1 MMKTTEFNNNLI
13 TALYCRLSQEDM
25 LQGESNSITNQKLI
39 LQKYADEHGFR
50 NCKFYVDDGYSG
62 VDFTRPAHVEMMKD
76 IQDGKVGIVIVKDQ
90 SRLGRD
96 HLETGRLM
104 EITFPSYDVRFIAI
118 NDGVDSA
125 NGVNEMSGIR
135 NYFNDFY
142 AADTSKKIRAVQRA
156 KGQRGERIGG
166 TIPYGYVRNPE
177 YRGNQK
183 EHPMLIID
191 PEAAAVVKRMFELYA
206 SGTGIRKISAIF
218 EQEQIYSPAVY
229 EFKRTGKKGKH
240 PNLAEPYLWVKN
252 SIRGMLSNPVYC
264 GDTVNFQTYSKSN
277 KLKKRIKNSTDKMV
291 IFRDTHEAIVSRKLF
306 DTVQRHFAGRKRPD
320 QQGEM
325 DKYAGYLFCG
335 ECGQKLYL
343 HRSKSFA
350 AEKNFFQCGGYQT
363 KGGNHCTA
371 HYIRE
376 QVLDKII
383 LYKLRQMTAFAR
395 ANPQEFY
402 EMATENGEAEAKQFY
417 ATAKKEKQRIE
428 SRVKELDN
436 IVRCLYED
444 RVCGRISVER
454 YDAMALG
461 YETEQAELKQELAS
475 ITKKMNEMD
484 MREVCIR
491 EFIEQAKA
499 YVEMKKLTPEL
510 LRVFIR
516 KIQVFEK
523 TEKYSRTAG
532 NPIIIHFTFQPH
544 ADTNFITMNFR
555 EELLEAE
562 QAEIA

>member
-1 MMKTTEFNNNLI
+1 
-13 TALYCRLSQEDM
+13 
-25 LQGESNSITNQKLI
+25 
-39 LQKYADEHGFR
+39 
-50 NCKFYVDDGYSG
+50 
-62 VDFTRPAHVEMMKD
+62 
-76 IQDGKVGIVIVKDQ
+76 
-90 SRLGRD
+90 
-96 HLETGRLM
+96 
-104 EITFPSYDVRFIAI
+104 
-118 NDGVDSA
+118 
-125 NGVNEMSGIR
+125 
-135 NYFNDFY
+135 
-142 AADTSKKIRAVQRA
+142 
-156 KGQRGERIGG
+156 
-166 TIPYGYVRNPE
+166 
-177 YRGNQK
+177 
-183 EHPMLIID
+183 
-191 PEAAAVVKRMFELYA
+191 
-206 SGTGIRKISAIF
+206 
-218 EQEQIYSPAVY
+218 
-229 EFKRTGKKGKH
+229 
-240 PNLAEPYLWVKN
+240 
-252 SIRGMLSNPVYC
+252 
-264 GDTVNFQTYSKSN
+264 
-277 KLKKRIKNSTDKMV
+277 
-291 IFRDTHEAIVSRKLF
+291 
-306 DTVQRHFAGRKRPD
+306 
-320 QQGEM
+320 M

-343 HRSKSFA
+343 HRGKGIKPES
-350 AEKNFFQCGGYQT
+350 NFFQCGGYQT
-363 KGGNHCTA
+363 KGGQHCTA

-383 LYKLRQMTAFAR
+383 LYKIRQMTAFAR

-417 ATAKKEKQRIE
+417 ATAEKEKQRIE

-436 IVRCLYED
+436 IIRCLYED

-454 YDAMALG
+454 YDAMAVG

-499 YVEMKKLTPEL
+499 YVEMEKLTPEL

-532 NPIIIHFTFQPH
+532 NPIIIHFTFQPY
-544 ADTNFITMNFR
+544 ADTDFITMNFR